1 MSLEENKALIRR
13 VLEALDR
20 HDYEPLKVHPGLY
33 QTVVRQPLVRAAF
46 PDGQTTVEHQVAE
59 GDTVATRAM
68 IRGTHR
74 GPFMGVAP
82 TNQQITFSLLMMDTI
97 VDGKI
102 VLHHANADWLSVLV
116 KLGVVPPPPSPPKP
130 AGAI

>member
-1 MSLEENKALIRR
+1 MSLEENKALIRS

-20 HDYEPLKVHPGLY
+20 HDYEPLKIHPGLY

-59 GDTVATRAM
+59 GDTVATRAT

-82 TNQQITFSLLMMDTI
+82 TNQQFTFSLLMMDGSSTGRSWCTTQTQI
-97 VDGKI
+97 GS
-102 VLHHANADWLSVLV
+102 ACW
-116 KLGVVPPPPSPPKP
+116 
-130 AGAI
+130 

>member
-1 MSLEENKALIRR
+1 MSLEANKAIVRG

-20 HDYEPLKVHPGLY
+20 HDYDSLKIHPGLY
-33 QTVVRQPLVRAAF
+33 QTVVRQPIVRAAF
-46 PDGQTTVEHQVAE
+46 PDGQTIVEHQVAE
-59 GDTVATRAM
+59 GDTVATRAT
-68 IRGTHR
+68 IRATHL

-82 TNQQITFSLLMMDTI
+82 TNQQFAFSLLMMDRI

-130 AGAI
+130 AGVD